1 MTRKNNLQQ
10 FGVVLGFE
18 YSSYLRNKVYLIL
31 TIIFCFLIALGLS
44 LPNLIT
50 LFKSPAEQEPD
61 AHDPAALIHV
71 ISKASLP
78 GSLAALQA
86 ALPDENFIPAAES
99 ELEDLKDSVNNGKA
113 RAVLVLGPDGG
124 ITLIERRA
132 GSFLPEQLKSVLNQ
146 TYREQVLA
154 EYGLSQDQ
162 IKAALADPAFDYIET
177 VAGSGKS
184 AGQTM
189 LYTYLLLF
197 LLYMTVMLY
206 GQLVANSVATEKSNR
221 AMEMLITSARPLNL
235 MFGKVIGSGLAGLT
249 QIGLFLLT
257 AASFYF
263 LNKASWSE
271 FAIIDAVFQMPGNI
285 LFFTVLFYLLG
296 YFMFAFLYGA
306 LGSLASR
313 TEDINTSIMPVML
326 LIMSAM
332 FVAMFGMVNP
342 EAAHLT
348 VFSFLPFFGPMVMF
362 VRISMTDVPTW
373 QIILSIAVM
382 LLTIYGTGW
391 LSSRIYRL
399 GVLMY
404 GKPPRLGQLIT
415 QLRQAKNQNKAV

>member
-1 MTRKNNLQQ
+1 MTRQSDFKQ

-18 YSSYLRNKVYLIL
+18 YSSYLHNKVYLGL
-31 TIIFCFLIALGLS
+31 TLVFCFLIAVGLS
-44 LPNLIT
+44 LPSLIDI
-50 LFKSPAEQEPD
+50 FSKADEQGPD
-61 AHDPAALIHV
+61 PSDPAALIHL
-71 ISKASLP
+71 IAQSDATALLKTLQTALP
-78 GSLAALQA
+78 EEAFSLAAA
-86 ALPDENFIPAAES
+86 SDLPD
-99 ELEDLKDSVNNGKA
+99 LKIAVHEGQAK
-113 RAVLVLGPDGG
+113 AVLVLDPDGT
-124 ITLIERRA
+124 ITFIERRS
-132 GSFLPEQLKSVLNQ
+132 GSFLPEQLRDILTRQ
-146 TYREQVLA
+146 YRQQRLA
-154 EYGLSQDQ
+154 GFGLSLDQ
-162 IKAALADPAFDYIET
+162 IDTALAQPVFNYSET
-177 VAGSGKS
+177 VADFGKS

-249 QIGLFLLT
+249 QISLFLCT
-257 AASFYF
+257 AAGFY
-263 LNKASWSE
+263 LINKTAWLDKD
-271 FAIIDAVFQMPGNI
+271 IIAAVFQMPGHI

-326 LIMSAM
+326 LIMAAM
-332 FVAMFGMVNP
+332 FVAMFGMIKP
-342 EAAHLT
+342 EAAHMT
-348 VFSFLPFFGPMVMF
+348 VLSFVPFFAPMVMF
-362 VRISMTDVPTW
+362 VRICMTDVASW
-373 QIILSIAVM
+373 QIALSILVM
-382 LLTIYGTGW
+382 LLTIYSTGW

-404 GKPPRLGQLIT
+404 GKPPRLGQLIS
-415 QLRQAKNQNKAV
+415 QLRQERHQSSYK